1 MTAVWKPSAS
11 WCVVWRRRRSSWPD
25 LRAAYGRKES
35 SSMQLGFALP
45 HIGPIAT
52 KANIHQAAQTAE
64 ALEYH
69 SLWTNE
75 RVLVPLQAKTPY
87 PGTADG
93 KLNPE
98 YDTVFEHLTALTYA
112 AAITSKIRLGVSV
125 INIPFYNPVMLGRR
139 VATMDQL
146 SDGRVTLGVGLA
158 WSEDECDVNNV
169 PFRQRGR
176 IGEEAIE
183 ALKAVWGPD
192 PVEYHGRYF
201 TIPPSKIGPK
211 PVQQPHP
218 PILVGAF
225 APKALDRAGRLAD
238 GFTGCCAPVDALI
251 SMMHAVKQAAS
262 ERGRDVDTLQFV
274 MRCLVTRTDQPV
286 EDPNRP
292 VAVGSWEQIRE
303 DVIKMR
309 DAGVD
314 EVFFDL
320 AFQPDNTDR
329 GTLMR
334 YLERFRG
341 IAEAAPAGV

>member
-1 MTAVWKPSAS
+1 MK
-11 WCVVWRRRRSSWPD
+11 
-25 LRAAYGRKES
+25 
-35 SSMQLGFALP
+35 LGFALP

-52 KANIHQAAQTAE
+52 KDNIREAAQTAE
-64 ALEYH
+64 SLDYQ

-75 RVLVPLQAKTPY
+75 RVLVPVQAKTPY
-87 PGTADG
+87 PGSADG

-112 AAITSKIRLGVSV
+112 SAFTARIRLGVSV

-146 SDGRVTLGVGLA
+146 SDGRITLGVGLA

-201 TIPPSKIGPK
+201 NIQPSIIGPK
-211 PVQQPHP
+211 PVQKPHP

-225 APKALDRAGRLAD
+225 MPKALDRAGRLAD

-251 SMMHAVKQAAS
+251 SMMTAVKDAARA
-262 ERGRDVDTLQFV
+262 RGRDADGLQFV
-274 MRCLVTRTDQPV
+274 MRCIVTRTDQPV
-286 EDPNRP
+286 EDANRP
-292 VAVGSWEQIRE
+292 VAVGSWDQIRDDARKLA
-303 DVIKMR
+303 DV
-309 DAGVD
+309 GVD
-314 EVFFDL
+314 EAFFDV
-320 AFQPDNTDR
+320 AFQPDVDD
-329 GTLMR
+329 LKS
-334 YLERFRG
+334 YLSYMDRFRS
-341 IAEAAPAGV
+341 ILEVPVAV

>member
-1 MTAVWKPSAS
+1 MAMK
-11 WCVVWRRRRSSWPD
+11 
-25 LRAAYGRKES
+25 
-35 SSMQLGFALP
+35 LGFALP

-52 KANIHQAAQTAE
+52 RDNIRKAAEEAE
-64 ALEYH
+64 ALGYH

-75 RVLVPLQAKTPY
+75 RVLVPLNAKTPY

-93 KLNPE
+93 KLNAE
-98 YDTVFEHLTALTYA
+98 YDTVFENMTALTYA
-112 AAITSKIRLGVSV
+112 SAITSRIRLGVSV

-192 PVEYHGRYF
+192 PVEYHGKYF
-201 TIPPSKIGPK
+201 NIPASVIGPK
-211 PVQQPHP
+211 PVQTPHP

-225 APKALDRAGRLAD
+225 MPKALDRAGRLAD

-251 SMMHAVKQAAS
+251 TMMSAVKDAALA
-262 ERGRDVDTLQFV
+262 RGRDPDTMQWV
-274 MRCLVTRTDQPV
+274 MRCLVTRTDSPVDDAGRAVAVGTWDQIQADTQKLADAGVTETFFDVSFQPDV
-286 EDPNRP
+286 KDLTSYLRYMERFRAILEVP
-292 VAVGSWEQIRE
+292 VAV
-303 DVIKMR
+303 
-309 DAGVD
+309 
-314 EVFFDL
+314 
-320 AFQPDNTDR
+320 
-329 GTLMR
+329 
-334 YLERFRG
+334 
-341 IAEAAPAGV
+341 

>member
-1 MTAVWKPSAS
+1 MHWRDRSCHQRTTAA
-11 WCVVWRRRRSSWPD
+11 WRRSARFCAASKPPRSSLSREVPHM
-25 LRAAYGRKES
+25 
-35 SSMQLGFALP
+35 SMKLGFALP
-45 HIGPIAT
+45 HIGPIASR
-52 KANIHQAAQTAE
+52 ANIVEAARQAE
-64 ALEYH
+64 ALDYQ

-75 RVLVPLQAKTPY
+75 RVLVPLNAKTPY
-87 PGTADG
+87 PGSADG

-98 YDTVFEHLTALTYA
+98 YDTVFEHMTALTFA
-112 AAITSKIRLGVSV
+112 SAITSRIRLGVSV

-169 PFRQRGR
+169 PFRERGR

-201 TIPPSKIGPK
+201 NIPPSVIGPK

-251 SMMHAVKQAAS
+251 AMMNAVKAAAT
-262 ERGRDVDTLQFV
+262 ER
-274 MRCLVTRTDQPV
+274 
-286 EDPNRP
+286 
-292 VAVGSWEQIRE
+292 
-303 DVIKMR
+303 
-309 DAGVD
+309 
-314 EVFFDL
+314 
-320 AFQPDNTDR
+320 
-329 GTLMR
+329 
-334 YLERFRG
+334 
-341 IAEAAPAGV
+341 

>member
-1 MTAVWKPSAS
+1 MK
-11 WCVVWRRRRSSWPD
+11 
-25 LRAAYGRKES
+25 
-35 SSMQLGFALP
+35 LGFALP

-52 KANIHQAAQTAE
+52 RANIHDAAQAAE
-64 ALEYH
+64 ALGYAT
-69 SLWTNE
+69 LWTNE
-75 RVLVPLQAKTPY
+75 RVLVPLKPKTPY

-93 KLNPE
+93 VLNPE

-112 AAITSKIRLGVSV
+112 SAFTSTIRLGVSV

-139 VATMDQL
+139 IATMDQL
-146 SDGRVTLGVGLA
+146 SDGRITLGVGLA

-169 PFRQRGR
+169 PFRARGR

-201 TIPPSKIGPK
+201 NIQPSVIGPK
-211 PVQQPHP
+211 PVQKPHP
-218 PILVGAF
+218 PLLVGAF

-251 SMMHAVKQAAS
+251 SMMNAVKTAAQ

-274 MRCLVTRTDQPV
+274 MRCIVTRTDLPV
-286 EDPNRP
+286 EGPNRA
-292 VAVGSWEQIRE
+292 VAVGNWDQIRA
-303 DVIKMR
+303 DARKLA

-314 EVFFDL
+314 EAFFDV
-320 AFQPDNTDR
+320 AFQPDVDD
-329 GTLMR
+329 LKS
-334 YLERFRG
+334 YLGYMDRFR
-341 IAEAAPAGV
+341 AVLEAPVAV